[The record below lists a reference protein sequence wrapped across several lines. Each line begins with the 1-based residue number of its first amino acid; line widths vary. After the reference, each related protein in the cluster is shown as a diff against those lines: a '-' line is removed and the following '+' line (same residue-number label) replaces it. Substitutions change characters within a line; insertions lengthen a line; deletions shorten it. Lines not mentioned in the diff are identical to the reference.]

1 MIATIAPEN
10 VEWSSRLPV
19 SIWVL
24 WSLQNKK
31 MPQDLDQTT
40 TYCILQYLSSQW
52 SLQSPYDHYNHYGHW
67 ERNEV
72 YLSDHCRSDRYDLW
86 KVVSLWSQQSP
97 NLNMLATAAKKSGHK
112 LCLFVVASSLKKLHK
127 GEINICF
134 HFYSASFF
142 IKSLNANL
150 ELLGL
155 VQQCFL

>member
-52 SLQSPYDHYNHYGHW
+52 SLQSPYDHY
-67 ERNEV
+67 
-72 YLSDHCRSDRYDLW
+72 DLW

-112 LCLFVVASSLKKLHK
+112 LCLFVVASSLKKLLK